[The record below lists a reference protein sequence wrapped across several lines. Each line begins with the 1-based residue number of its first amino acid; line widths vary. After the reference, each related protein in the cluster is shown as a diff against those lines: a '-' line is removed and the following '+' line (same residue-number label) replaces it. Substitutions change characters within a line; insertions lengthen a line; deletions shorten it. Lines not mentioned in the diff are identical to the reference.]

1 MRTSSLLASN
11 LVVMVQDA
19 IVMIWSRRDD
29 HVPRKPPDVIRLDGT
44 RKGICVVRR
53 WASRFPPPS
62 LPGHL
67 VNIIVS
73 KYEYHEQITEKVY

>member
-19 IVMIWSRRDD
+19 IVIIWSRRDD
-29 HVPRKPPDVIRLDGT
+29 HVPREPPDVIRFDGT
-44 RKGICVVRR
+44 RKGICVFRR
-53 WASRFPPPS
+53 WASRFHPS

-67 VNIIVS
+67 VDVIVS
-73 KYEYHEQITEKVY
+73 KYEYHGQITEKVD